1 MIQLN
6 KPLVYFNV
14 LVLDPVE
21 AEEEATMEAEGAGC
35 DEDAAV
41 SVPIEMDG
49 PIDDVTAGNADAD
62 ADADGCGLPVAE
74 GGGALSPLSGAY
86 LLIVLAEP
94 ISEKHKVKM
103 MQKLRQGKAGISN
116 DNGGMGVGMAQR

>member
-1 MIQLN
+1 M
-6 KPLVYFNV
+6 F
-14 LVLDPVE
+14 LDPVGAEDEVALE
-21 AEEEATMEAEGAGC
+21 AEAEGVGC

-49 PIDDVTAGNADAD
+49 PIDDVTAGNAD
-62 ADADGCGLPVAE
+62 GCGGLPVAE

-103 MQKLRQGKAGISN
+103 MQKLRQGKVSLPEK
-116 DNGGMGVGMAQR
+116 

>member
-1 MIQLN
+1 MINIMMPRRGSSVGRVSIKTSHDVQHG
-6 KPLVYFNV
+6 VF
-14 LVLDPVE
+14 LDPVE
-21 AEEEATMEAEGAGC
+21 AEDEAGLEVEGAGC

-49 PIDDVTAGNADAD
+49 PIDDVTTGN
-62 ADADGCGLPVAE
+62 ADGCGLPVAE

-103 MQKLRQGKAGISN
+103 MQKLRQGKASFPGS
-116 DNGGMGVGMAQR
+116 D

>member
-1 MIQLN
+1 M
-6 KPLVYFNV
+6 
-14 LVLDPVE
+14 
-21 AEEEATMEAEGAGC
+21 EATEAAEATEVGEASAVHE
-35 DEDAAV
+35 DDDDAAV

-49 PIDDVTAGNADAD
+49 PDEQPEGAPAL
-62 ADADGCGLPVAE
+62 DGCGLPVAE

-103 MQKLRQGKAGISN
+103 MQKLKQGKTNIFNFFHLVRSVLCLAVRYTQTIYS
-116 DNGGMGVGMAQR
+116 